1 MGRIP
6 AELRKKPGRWWSLQQ
21 DLDLVLSE
29 TSYLARGNPHNE
41 VIAQATTTRLR
52 LNTMNSEPDL
62 LRIEV
67 VEDEIVVSLPKSQL
81 SVTYYRSHK
90 SPRLL
95 AKRITEKYDPRT
107 PMTMSEFLAK
117 AWKLANDRARELGWI
132 V

>member
-1 MGRIP
+1 
-6 AELRKKPGRWWSLQQ
+6 
-21 DLDLVLSE
+21 
-29 TSYLARGNPHNE
+29 
-41 VIAQATTTRLR
+41 
-52 LNTMNSEPDL
+52 MNSEPDV

-95 AKRITEKYDPRT
+95 AKRITEKYDQRT

-117 AWKLANDRARELGWI
+117 SPTIGRENSAGSCEGANWRRVAHALGPI
-132 V
+132 SST

>member
-1 MGRIP
+1 
-6 AELRKKPGRWWSLQQ
+6 
-21 DLDLVLSE
+21 
-29 TSYLARGNPHNE
+29 
-41 VIAQATTTRLR
+41 
-52 LNTMNSEPDL
+52 MNSEPDL

-81 SVTYYRSHK
+81 SVTYYKSDK

-117 AWKLANDRARELGWI
+117 AWKLANDRARELAGSCEAASWQRVAHALRPSLVTI
-132 V
+132 NCQQQHALLL